1 MSREPCAVSRE
12 PTVSLPNVRVLNHN
26 ALMGPVT
33 EERRKHKRLPLS
45 FPVFAYG
52 TGHDGQQF
60 KELLTALNVSSGGML
75 AMASSRF
82 APAGSFR
89 IELPIGGKGEMP
101 RPTHREVRADITRV
115 EQRSRYRLIGIKF
128 AYPVS

>member
-1 MSREPCAVSRE
+1 MSR
-12 PTVSLPNVRVLNHN
+12 
-26 ALMGPVT
+26 MGPPS

-45 FPVFAYG
+45 FPAFAYG
-52 TGHDGQQF
+52 TGHDGHNF

-89 IELPIGGKGEMP
+89 IELPIGGKGDLP
-101 RPTHREVRADITRV
+101 RPTQREVRAEITRV
-115 EQRSRYRLIGIKF
+115 EQRSRYKLLGIKF
-128 AYPVS
+128 AHPVL